1 MVVAK
6 MIRYQLDCQ
15 SSIKTPGY
23 WQFLL
28 TAPEQAYRL
37 EVRDCEAGMD
47 PQRCQLLAILRGLEA
62 IPHRAEVTLV
72 TDSRYVQQGLRHGL
86 GQWREND
93 WKWEHF
99 GRMVPVKH
107 GDLWQR
113 IDHVLQ
119 FHSLRS
125 IEWEQRSEAATMLAG
140 EIVQL
145 KVHRLALS
153 EQLSSPLH
161 CTDTWRID
169 PPSVGLVGHH
179 GFQPRHFTRYT
190 SVDAC

>member
-6 MIRYQLDCQ
+6 TIRYQLDCQ

-23 WQFLL
+23 WRFLL

-37 EVRDCEAGMD
+37 EVRECEVGMD
-47 PQRCQLLAILRGLEA
+47 SQRCQLLAILRGLEA

-86 GQWREND
+86 AQWRETD

-99 GRMVPVKH
+99 GQMVPIKH

-125 IEWEQRSEAATMLAG
+125 IEWDQRSEAATMLAG
-140 EIVQL
+140 EIAQL

-161 CTDTWRID
+161 CADTWRID
-169 PPSVGLVGHH
+169 PPSVGLAGHH

-190 SVDAC
+190 SVDAS

>member
-6 MIRYQLDCQ
+6 TICYQLDCQ

-23 WQFLL
+23 WRFLL

-37 EVRDCEAGMD
+37 EVRDCEVGMD
-47 PQRCQLLAILRGLEA
+47 SQRCQLLAILRGLEA

-72 TDSRYVQQGLRHGL
+72 PDRRYVQQGLRHGL
-86 GQWREND
+86 AQWRETD

-99 GRMVPVKH
+99 GQMVPIKH

-125 IEWEQRSEAATMLAG
+125 IEWDQRSEAATMLAG
-140 EIVQL
+140 EIAQL

-161 CTDTWRID
+161 CADTWRID
-169 PPSVGLVGHH
+169 PPSVGLAGHH